1 MGGTANKEVTIT
13 TPLRSQE
20 ELTKE
25 YLKIKIYESINDYYR
40 DLYLTKIKNEA
51 KFSVYYAKITCMLC
65 IDKRY
70 VVVVVP
76 EDSFPIGIELPLN
89 NLQWISFQTRTFQND
104 IDTKLPSQNYISKKT
119 DFMDDIIDISNREIN
134 KFTYFS
140 RKYPIKVEI

>member
-1 MGGTANKEVTIT
+1 
-13 TPLRSQE
+13 
-20 ELTKE
+20 
-25 YLKIKIYESINDYYR
+25 
-40 DLYLTKIKNEA
+40 
-51 KFSVYYAKITCMLC
+51 MLC

-140 RKYPIKVEI
+140 RKYPIKVEILNMGKNSTMYDYSDKATISTALETFNCILSFNF